1 MNFNFTIN
9 ANDGGSDYGIC
20 TADSL
25 DEARI
30 MVAGYIEKGET
41 FDVDF
46 GIDDLINEQYGGIA
60 FLSTDRG
67 N

>member
-9 ANDGGSDYGIC
+9 TNAGGTEYGVC
-20 TADSL
+20 TASCKE
-25 DEARI
+25 EAQI

-46 GIDDLINEQYGGIA
+46 GVDDLINEQYGGLA